1 MSNLTAA
8 YTMLNTLT
16 VSEMLEL
23 NKALCAKI
31 RLKRQSE
38 AVVKISKFNV
48 GQVVTFFKSGR
59 GRNAGTH
66 FIKITGYNR
75 AGTAIVGHS
84 CSREGVVHAYPA
96 KWTVAVSTESLKLVG

>member
-8 YTMLNTLT
+8 YNILNTLT

-48 GQVVTFFKSGR
+48 GQVVTFFKPGR

-66 FIKITGYNR
+66 YIKISGYNR
-75 AGTAIVGHS
+75 AGTAIVGKS
-84 CSREGVVHAYPA
+84 CTRDGVIHPFPL